1 MTQIYQLVQ
10 SFMDVQPIYDEL
22 GDKLTDVIC
31 ASLDRATVKYHSVT
45 HRVKSQNSLF
55 RKIQDHPEKNYS
67 TLESITDLLGLRVI
81 TYFVDDVDAVWNILK
96 NEFELDL
103 PNCVDKQAIEN
114 PTEFGYSSLHLVA
127 SLGSNRRQ
135 LSEYQKYTGLKFEI
149 QIRTVLQHAWAE
161 IEHDHVY
168 KPKEAVPS
176 DLRRIFS
183 RIAALLEVADL
194 DFQRMRN
201 ESERKQRQGLQK
213 DAPLDGLTLIEFV
226 KETEFV
232 RLEEELRPFWTK
244 AKAQHKSDEYLRRHI
259 GQLNNLGITTVAQ
272 LRQEL
277 LRNHDRLVQYS
288 HNRSQYIQNEVYPFG
303 WSLMQLAQ
311 ILYAERNEPEGVKH
325 IVHMSYNATAGDLE
339 DRYRVLKRIIAET
352 PENGPNDEKVA
363 SVGPDG

>member
-1 MTQIYQLVQ
+1 MTQVYQLVH
-10 SFMDVQPIYDEL
+10 SFMDVRLIYEEF
-22 GDKLTDVIC
+22 GDKLTDIIR

-45 HRVKSQNSLF
+45 PRVKGQNSLF
-55 RKIQDHPEKNYS
+55 RKIQDHPEKNYT

-81 TYFVDDVDAVWNILK
+81 TYFVDDVDVVWNVLK

-103 PNCVDKQAIEN
+103 PNCVDKRAIEN
-114 PTEFGYSSLHLVA
+114 STEFGYSSVHLVA
-127 SLGSNRRQ
+127 SLGSNRNG
-135 LSEYQKYTGLKFEI
+135 LSEYQTFTGLKFEI

-168 KPKEAVPS
+168 KPKEAVPY

-201 ESERKQRQGLQK
+201 ESERKQKQGLQK

-226 KETEFV
+226 KERDFV
-232 RLEEELRPFWTK
+232 ELEEELRPFWTK
-244 AKAQHKSDEYLRRHI
+244 AKGQHESDEYLRRHI
-259 GQLNNLGITTVAQ
+259 AQLNKLGITTVDQ

-277 LRNHDRLVQYS
+277 LRNHDRIVQYS
-288 HNRSQYIQNEVYPFG
+288 RNRSQYIPNDVYPFG

-311 ILYAERNEPEGVKH
+311 ILYAERDQPEGIKH
-325 IVHMSYNATAGDLE
+325 IVHKSYDATAGDLE
-339 DRYRVLKRIIAET
+339 DRYRTLKRIIAET
-352 PENGPNDEKVA
+352 PENRPNDEEVA